1 MAGDRIKGIT
11 VEIGGDTQGL
21 DKALKDVNKQS
32 SVLQRELNDVQ
43 RLLKFDPNNVE
54 LVAQKQKLL
63 NEQIE
68 NTEKKLNKLKEAESQ
83 VQAQFER
90 GDIGIE
96 QYRAFQRELTDTQSY
111 LRNTQNAVNDL
122 QSEQDDIAKSTRE
135 MGRLFEVT
143 GSSLEDFADVLG
155 NRTVRAIQQGTASS
169 RDLQQAFQ
177 RISRE
182 TVGTSADIGE
192 VRQALQRLESG
203 EASITGVR
211 RELQRMG
218 EDANDAQ
225 DDIKDLGGEL
235 GGLVAGIGA
244 GMGLSSAFEKAMDI
258 SNLDTVI
265 EVTMEIP
272 DESKQAVKNAIKT
285 VGGYIDDNEA
295 ALEGVR
301 KQFQLNAGL
310 TDEENTRIVKSAG
323 TIAKAYSSI
332 DFTELIQET
341 HEIALGME
349 TTHDE
354 ALGMVKSLL
363 DVGFPPDQLDIITE
377 YGQQLTRAGYN
388 AEDIQAIF
396 AAGVE
401 TGTWNI
407 DVLLDGLKEGRI
419 ILAEYGSGVDDATKE
434 ILKGTDIS
442 AKQLEKWGKAVA
454 GGGEDGKNAM
464 LDVAEALS
472 KVEDETKKNELG
484 VKLYGTLWEENGE
497 NLIYTLLGAKD
508 HTLNLAEGQRQLN
521 EDTAKLDAS
530 PQQMLNQAL
539 QEMWVAL
546 SPLLLQVTNF
556 VTMIAG
562 WIQQNPQLTATI
574 VAVVSILG
582 ILMGIFLAVIPVI
595 STMIRIGKILAPVIG
610 GISAPVL
617 IAIGVIAAL
626 IAIGIALYKNWDSVM
641 KWGKKLGTAI
651 AASFSAMGKAVAKY
665 MGTLLNDVKRIWG
678 NVTGFFEGINLEKIG
693 ANIIK
698 GLIKGIKSMATAVGN
713 AARDIANGIGKK
725 ISGIL
730 KLGSPSK
737 LTEEMGEFTG
747 EGLAIGLKNSFSK
760 VQKMASKMGQLAVP
774 NDISMSLEKGDIATS
789 SGKQLTV
796 NIHSP
801 KALDVRQASKEFNKT
816 LNKMSLMW

>member
-1 MAGDRIKGIT
+1 MIKLT
-11 VEIGGDTQGL
+11 
-21 DKALKDVNKQS
+21 
-32 SVLQRELNDVQ
+32 
-43 RLLKFDPNNVE
+43 
-54 LVAQKQKLL
+54 
-63 NEQIE
+63 

-96 QYRAFQRELTDTQSY
+96 QYRAFQRELADTESY

-122 QSEQDDIAKSTRE
+122 QQEQNDVAKSTRE
-135 MGRLFEVT
+135 MTRLFDAT
-143 GSSLEDFADVLG
+143 GTSLEDFADILG
-155 NRTVRAIQQGTASS
+155 TRTVRAIQQGTASS

-182 TVGTSADIGE
+182 TVGTSADLGE

-203 EASITGVR
+203 EQSIEDVR
-211 RELQRMG
+211 RELQRLG
-218 EDANDAQ
+218 EEANDVQ
-225 DDIKDLGGEL
+225 GDIQDLGGEL
-235 GGLVAGIGA
+235 GGMVAGIGA
-244 GMGLSSAFEKAMDI
+244 GMGFGAVFEKAMDI
-258 SNLDTVI
+258 SEVDTVI
-265 EVTMEIP
+265 EMTMEIP
-272 DESKQAVKNAIKT
+272 DESKQAIKNAIKT
-285 VGGYIDDNEA
+285 VGGYIDDNES

-310 TDEENTRIVKSAG
+310 TDEENTRIVKGAG

-341 HEIALGME
+341 HEMALGME
-349 TTHDE
+349 MTHDE
-354 ALGMVKSLL
+354 ALGMTKSLL

-377 YGQQLTRAGYN
+377 YGQQLTRAGYD

-396 AAGVE
+396 EAGVE

-419 ILAEYGSGVDDATKE
+419 GLAEMGTGIDDATKD

-442 AKQLEKWGKAVA
+442 AKQVQAWGKAVA
-454 GGGEDGKNAM
+454 GGGEAGKNAM
-464 LDVAEALS
+464 MDVAIALS
-472 KVEDETKKNELG
+472 DVKDETKRNELG
-484 VKLYGTLWEENGE
+484 VKFYGTLWEEQGE
-497 NLIYTLLGAKD
+497 NITNTLLGAKD
-508 HTLNLAEGQRQLN
+508 HTVDLAEGQRQLN

-539 QEMWVAL
+539 QELWTTLA
-546 SPLLLQVTNF
+546 PLLLHVTNF
-556 VTMIAG
+556 VTVIAE
-562 WIQQNPQLTATI
+562 WISKNPELTAGI
-574 VAVVSILG
+574 VAFVSILG
-582 ILMGIFLAVIPVI
+582 ILMGIFGVVIPVI
-595 STMIRIGKILAPVIG
+595 MNAVKIFKLLAVFIG
-610 GISAPVL
+610 GISTPVLVVIGVIAGL
-617 IAIGVIAAL
+617 IAIGVL
-626 IAIGIALYKNWDSVM
+626 LWKNWDSVM
-641 KWGKKLGTAI
+641 KWGKKLMKSVSE
-651 AASFSAMGKAVAKY
+651 SFSAMGKAVAKY
-665 MGTLLNDVKRIWG
+665 MGGLLGDVKRIWG

-698 GLIKGIKSMATAVGN
+698 GLIKGIKSMAKAVGN
-713 AARDIANGIGKK
+713 AAKDIANGIGKK

-747 EGLAIGLKNSFSK
+747 EGLVIGMKNSLSK
-760 VQKMASKMGQLAVP
+760 VHNMAKKMGQMAIPEDMNVKVE
-774 NDISMSLEKGDIATS
+774 SGTVATS

-816 LNKMSLMW
+816 LNRMSLMW

>member
-21 DKALKDVNKQS
+21 DKALKDVNKES
-32 SVLQRELNDVQ
+32 SKLQRELNDVQ
-43 RLLKFDPNNVE
+43 RLLKFDPNNIE
-54 LVAQKQKLL
+54 LVAQRQRLL
-63 NEQIE
+63 NDQIE

-96 QYRAFQRELTDTQSY
+96 QYRAFQRELADTESY

-122 QSEQDDIAKSTRE
+122 QQEQNDVARSTRE
-135 MGRLFEVT
+135 MSQLFDAT
-143 GSSLEDFADVLG
+143 GTSLEDFADILG
-155 NRTVRAIQQGTASS
+155 TRTVRAIQQGTASS

-182 TVGTSADIGE
+182 TVGTSADLGE

-203 EASITGVR
+203 EQSIEDVR
-211 RELQRMG
+211 RELQRLG
-218 EDANDAQ
+218 EEANDVQ
-225 DDIKDLGGEL
+225 GDIQDLGGEL
-235 GGLVAGIGA
+235 GGMVAGIGA
-244 GMGLSSAFEKAMDI
+244 GMGLGAVFEKAMDI
-258 SNLDTVI
+258 SEVDTVI
-265 EVTMEIP
+265 EMTMEVP
-272 DESKQAVKNAIKT
+272 EESKQAIKNAIKT
-285 VGGYIDDNEA
+285 VGGYIDDNES

-310 TDEENTRIVKSAG
+310 TDEENTRIVKGAG

-341 HEIALGME
+341 HEMALGME
-349 TTHDE
+349 MTHDE
-354 ALGMVKSLL
+354 ALGMTKSLL
-363 DVGFPPDQLDIITE
+363 DIGFPPDQLDIITE
-377 YGQQLTRAGYN
+377 YGQQLTRAGYD

-396 AAGVE
+396 KAGVE
-401 TGTWNI
+401 TGTWNL

-419 ILAEYGSGVDDATKE
+419 GLAEMGTGIDDATKD
-434 ILKGTDIS
+434 ILKGTNIS
-442 AKQLEKWGKAVA
+442 AKQVQAWGKAVA
-454 GGGEDGKNAM
+454 GGGEAGKNAM
-464 LDVAEALS
+464 MDVAIALS
-472 KVEDETKKNELG
+472 DVKDETKRNELG
-484 VKLYGTLWEENGE
+484 VKFYGTLWEEQGE
-497 NLIYTLLGAKD
+497 NITNTLLGAKD
-508 HTLNLAEGQRQLN
+508 HTEDLAEGQRQLN

-539 QEMWVAL
+539 QELWTTLA
-546 SPLLLQVTNF
+546 PLLLQVTNF
-556 VTMIAG
+556 VTIIAE
-562 WIQQNPQLTATI
+562 WISKNPELTAGI
-574 VAVVSILG
+574 VAFVSILG
-582 ILMGIFLAVIPVI
+582 ILMGIFGVVIPVI
-595 STMIRIGKILAPVIG
+595 MNAVKIFKLLAVFIG
-610 GISAPVL
+610 GISTPVLVVIGVIAGL
-617 IAIGVIAAL
+617 IAIGVL
-626 IAIGIALYKNWDSVM
+626 LWKNWDSVM
-641 KWGKKLGTAI
+641 KWGKKLMKSVSE
-651 AASFSAMGKAVAKY
+651 SFSAMGKAVAKY
-665 MGTLLNDVKRIWG
+665 MGGLLGDVKRIWG

-698 GLIKGIKSMATAVGN
+698 GLIKGIKSMAKAVGN
-713 AARDIANGIGKK
+713 AAKDIANGIGKK

-747 EGLAIGLKNSFSK
+747 EGLVIGMKNSLSK
-760 VQKMASKMGQLAVP
+760 VHNMAKRMGQMAIPEDMNVKVE
-774 NDISMSLEKGDIATS
+774 SGTVATS

-816 LNKMSLMW
+816 LNRMSLMW

>member
-21 DKALKDVNKQS
+21 DKALKDVNKES
-32 SVLQRELNDVQ
+32 SKLQRELNDVQ

-54 LVAQKQKLL
+54 LIAQKQKLL
-63 NEQIE
+63 NDQIT

-96 QYRAFQRELTDTQSY
+96 QYRAFQRELADTQSY
-111 LRNTQNAVNDL
+111 LRNTQNSLNDM
-122 QSEQDDIAKSTRE
+122 QQEQDNVAKSTRE
-135 MGRLFEVT
+135 MSRLFEAT
-143 GSSLEDFADVLG
+143 GTSIEDFADAIG
-155 NRTVRAIQQGTASS
+155 TRTVRAIQQGTASS
-169 RDLQQAFQ
+169 RDLQRAFE
-177 RISRE
+177 RISSE
-182 TVGTSADIGE
+182 TVGTSANIGD

-203 EASITGVR
+203 EASINEVR

-218 EDANDAQ
+218 GEARDVRG
-225 DDIKDLGGEL
+225 DIQDLGGEL
-235 GGLVAGIGA
+235 GGMVAGISA
-244 GMGLSSAFEKAMDI
+244 GMGLGAVFEKAMDM
-258 SNLDTVI
+258 SEVDTVI
-265 EVTMEIP
+265 EMTLDIP
-272 DESKQAVKNAIKT
+272 NESKQAIKNAIKT

-301 KQFQLNAGL
+301 KQFQLNASL
-310 TDEENTRIVKSAG
+310 TDEDNTRIVKGAG
-323 TIAKAYSSI
+323 AIAKAYSSI

-341 HEIALGME
+341 HEMALGME
-349 TTHDE
+349 MTHDE
-354 ALGMVKSLL
+354 ALGMTKALL

-419 ILAEYGSGVDDATKE
+419 ILAEYGAGVDDATKD

-454 GGGEDGKNAM
+454 GGGEEGKNAM
-464 LDVAEALS
+464 LDVADALS
-472 KVEDETKKNELG
+472 KVKDETKKNELG

-497 NLIYTLLGAKD
+497 NLIHTLLGAKD
-508 HTLNLAEGQRQLN
+508 HTLDLAEGQRQLN

-539 QEMWVAL
+539 QELWVTLA
-546 SPLLLQVTNF
+546 PLLLHVTNF
-556 VTMIAG
+556 VTVIAD
-562 WIQQNPQLTATI
+562 WISKNPELTAGI
-574 VAVVSILG
+574 VAFVSILG
-582 ILMGIFLAVIPVI
+582 ILMGIFGVVIPIVMNAVKVFKLLAVF
-595 STMIRIGKILAPVIG
+595 IG
-610 GISAPVL
+610 GISTPVL
-617 IAIGVIAAL
+617 VVIGVIAAL
-626 IAIGIALYKNWDSVM
+626 IAIGVLLYKNWDSVM
-641 KWGKKLGTAI
+641 KWGKKLMTSI
-651 AASFSAMGKAVAKY
+651 SASFSAMGQAVAKY
-665 MGTLLNDVKRIWG
+665 MGKVLTDVKRIWG

-698 GLIKGIKSMATAVGN
+698 GLIKGIKSMAKAVGN
-713 AARDIANGIGKK
+713 AAKDIANGIGKK

-747 EGLAIGLKNSFSK
+747 EGLVIGMKNSLSK
-760 VQKMASKMGQLAVP
+760 VHGMAKKMGQMAIP
-774 NDISMSLEKGDIATS
+774 EDINLKVDKGTVAPS

-796 NIHSP
+796 NLHSP

-816 LNKMSLMW
+816 LNRMSLMW